1 VSNALIPI
9 SGFPLTRTQRD
20 GQQGIEYTFWL
31 TGVDGPHAV
40 TVTNAEAVCF
50 VYASDQA
57 AIQSCLKDL
66 AGWTLR
72 PLELKSLTLKPVMG
86 LYCQSLKGYWEVVK
100 RLEAQRIPLMEED
113 IRPVDRYLMERFI
126 RTGAVQVETD
136 RGVELRPYDFTP
148 ELKLLSLDIETTLNA
163 NQLLSIGLQQGN
175 QSLVLFNG
183 DAPNL
188 AWCESCSDE
197 RALLQRFVDIVT
209 EWDPDLLLGW
219 NLIGF
224 DLRVLVRRAK
234 ANRMGLKLGRDRTE
248 LHVDVG
254 QNGRWFSRIVGRV
267 AIDGIETLKGAT
279 WQFDS
284 FSLESVAQAL
294 LGRGKA
300 IDNPYDRGEKIQ
312 QLFKEDKQALATYN
326 IEDCRL
332 VLEIFKKAELLE
344 YLIERTRLT
353 GLALDKVGGSQAA
366 FDNLYLPKLH
376 RAGYVAPPYASGR
389 SDLSVPG
396 GFVMESN
403 PGLYRHVLVFDFKS
417 LYPSIIRTF
426 SVDPLA
432 LALASE
438 APEAGLV
445 PGFFGAQFNSDVA
458 ILPDIIEELWVAR
471 DRAKA
476 QGNSALSQAIK
487 IQMNA
492 CYGVLGSN
500 VCRFYDQNLS
510 AAITL
515 RGHELLQKTAQWFE
529 SQHDHQ
535 VIYGDTDSVFV
546 WLGDHC
552 QERDVAQY
560 GAELASQ
567 ANGWL
572 QKYLKQQYGV
582 ESALELQYE
591 SHFKRFLMPTMR
603 HSDKGTKKRYAGLKS
618 LVSNDQLVFKGLE
631 TVRSDWTP
639 LAKRFQTELLSRIFN
654 DESWRDLVVETTEQ
668 VLSGKA
674 DHLLTYRRR
683 LRRPLDGYHASNP
696 PHVKAAKKMQHY
708 LEKQGLNVRLGRGDP
723 IEYVMTVNGPEPI
736 LCRTSI
742 IDYQHYVSKQL
753 EPIADSVL
761 PFLGASF
768 NDLIDKQRALF

>member
-1 VSNALIPI
+1 MPI
-9 SGFPLTRTQRD
+9 NGFPLTRTQRD
-20 GQQGIEYTFWL
+20 GSQGIEYTFWL
-31 TGVDGPHAV
+31 TGVEGAHAI
-40 TVTNAEAVCF
+40 TVTKAEAVCF
-50 VYASDQA
+50 VFASDQP
-57 AIQSCLKDL
+57 AIESCLKDMS
-66 AGWTLR
+66 GWTLR
-72 PLELKSLTLKPVMG
+72 QLDLKSLSLKPVMG
-86 LYCQSLKGYWEVVK
+86 LYCQSLKVYWEVLK
-100 RLEAQRIPLMEED
+100 RLEVEQIALMEED

-126 RTGAVQVETD
+126 RTGAVQYETD
-136 RGVELRPYDFTP
+136 KGVELRPYDFTP
-148 ELKLLSLDIETTLNA
+148 DLKLLSLDIETTLNA
-163 NQLLSIGLQQGN
+163 NQLLSIGMQQGD

-183 DAPNL
+183 EAPNL
-188 AWCESCSDE
+188 AWCESCPDE
-197 RALLQRFVDIVT
+197 RGLLQRFVEVVA
-209 EWDPDLLLGW
+209 EWDPDLLVGW

-224 DLRVLVRRAK
+224 DLRVLSRRAK
-234 ANRMGLKLGRDRTE
+234 ANRIGLHLGRDSSE
-248 LHVDVG
+248 MHVDVG
-254 QNGRWFSRIVGRV
+254 QNGRWFSRIAGRV
-267 AIDGIETLKGAT
+267 VIDGIETLKGAT

-312 QLFKEDKQALATYN
+312 QLFREDKQALATYN

-344 YLIERTRLT
+344 YLIERSRLT

-396 GFVMESN
+396 GFVMESK
-403 PGLYRHVLVFDFKS
+403 PGLYRNVLVFDFKS

-432 LALASE
+432 LALANDASE
-438 APEAGLV
+438 QSLV
-445 PGFFGAQFNSDVA
+445 PGFFGAQFNADVA
-458 ILPDIIEELWVAR
+458 ILPAIIEELWLAR

-510 AAITL
+510 GAITL

-529 SQHDHQ
+529 SEHGHQ

-546 WLGDHC
+546 WLGDHY
-552 QERDVAQY
+552 QESGVAHY
-560 GAELASQ
+560 GSELADQ
-567 ANGWL
+567 ANRWL
-572 QKYLKQQYGV
+572 REHLKQQYGV

-603 HSDKGTKKRYAGLKS
+603 HSEKGTKKRYAGLKAS
-618 LVSNDQLVFKGLE
+618 ASADQLVFKGLE

-639 LAKRFQTELLSRIFN
+639 LAKKFQTELLSRIFN

-668 VLSGKA
+668 VLSGKT

-683 LRRPLDGYHASNP
+683 LRRPLEGYQASNP
-696 PHVKAAKKMQHY
+696 PHVKAAKKMQLY

-723 IEYVMTVNGPEPI
+723 IEYVMTINGPEPTI
-736 LCRTSI
+736 CRTSI

-753 EPIADSVL
+753 EPVADTVL

>member
-1 VSNALIPI
+1 MPI
-9 SGFPLTRTQRD
+9 NGFPLTRTQRD
-20 GQQGIEYTFWL
+20 GPQGIEYTLWL
-31 TGVDGPHAV
+31 TGREGAYAV
-40 TVTNAEAVCF
+40 SVTNAEAVCF
-50 VYASDQA
+50 VFVSDQT
-57 AIQSCLKDL
+57 AIESCLKDL
-66 AGWTLR
+66 SGWALR
-72 PLELKSLTLKPVMG
+72 PLALKSLSLKPVMG
-86 LYCQSLKGYWEVVK
+86 LYCKNLKVYWEVLK
-100 RLEAQRIPLMEED
+100 RLEAEQISLMEED

-126 RTGAVQVETD
+126 RTGAIQVETD
-136 RGVELRPYDFTP
+136 NGVELRPFDFTP
-148 ELKLLSLDIETTLNA
+148 DLKLLSLDIETTLNA
-163 NQLLSIGLQQGN
+163 NQLLSIGLQQGD

-183 DAPNL
+183 EAPDL
-188 AWCESCSDE
+188 GWCEGCVDE
-197 RALLQRFVDIVT
+197 RALLQRFVEVVA
-209 EWDPDLLLGW
+209 EWDPDLIVGW

-224 DLRVLVRRAK
+224 DLRVLARRAK
-234 ANRMGLKLGRDRTE
+234 ANRVGLTLGRDASE
-248 LHVDVG
+248 MHVDVG
-254 QNGRWFSRIVGRV
+254 QNGRWFSRIAGRV

-312 QLFKEDKQALATYN
+312 QLFREDKQALATYN

-344 YLIERTRLT
+344 YLIERSRLT

-389 SDLSVPG
+389 NDLSVPG
-396 GFVMESN
+396 GFVMESK

-438 APEAGLV
+438 ASESSLV
-445 PGFFGAQFNSDVA
+445 PGFFGAQFNADVA
-458 ILPDIIEELWVAR
+458 ILPAIIEELWLAR

-476 QGNSALSQAIK
+476 HGNSALSQAIK

-510 AAITL
+510 GAITL
-515 RGHELLQKTAQWFE
+515 RGHELLQKTAKWFE
-529 SQHDHQ
+529 SEHGHQ

-546 WLGDHC
+546 LLGDDY
-552 QERDVAQY
+552 QESDVAQY
-560 GAELASQ
+560 GAELADQ
-567 ANGWL
+567 ANHWL
-572 QKYLKQQYGV
+572 KEHLKQQYGV

-603 HSDKGTKKRYAGLKS
+603 HSDKGTKKRYAGLKAS
-618 LVSNDQLVFKGLE
+618 ASGDQLVFKGLE

-639 LAKRFQTELLSRIFN
+639 LAKKFQTELLSKIFN

-674 DHLLTYRRR
+674 DHLLIYRRR
-683 LRRPLDGYHASNP
+683 LRRPLDAYQVSNP
-696 PHVKAAKKMQHY
+696 PHVKAAKKMQSH

-723 IEYVMTVNGPEPI
+723 IEYVMTVNGPEPVI
-736 LCRTSI
+736 CRTSI

-753 EPIADSVL
+753 EPVADTVL

>member
-1 VSNALIPI
+1 
-9 SGFPLTRTQRD
+9 
-20 GQQGIEYTFWL
+20 
-31 TGVDGPHAV
+31 
-40 TVTNAEAVCF
+40 
-50 VYASDQA
+50 
-57 AIQSCLKDL
+57 
-66 AGWTLR
+66 
-72 PLELKSLTLKPVMG
+72 M
-86 LYCQSLKGYWEVVK
+86 
-100 RLEAQRIPLMEED
+100 
-113 IRPVDRYLMERFI
+113 
-126 RTGAVQVETD
+126 
-136 RGVELRPYDFTP
+136 
-148 ELKLLSLDIETTLNA
+148 
-163 NQLLSIGLQQGN
+163 
-175 QSLVLFNG
+175 
-183 DAPNL
+183 
-188 AWCESCSDE
+188 
-197 RALLQRFVDIVT
+197 
-209 EWDPDLLLGW
+209 
-219 NLIGF
+219 
-224 DLRVLVRRAK
+224 
-234 ANRMGLKLGRDRTE
+234 
-248 LHVDVG
+248 HVDVG
-254 QNGRWFSRIVGRV
+254 QNGRWFSRIAGRV

-312 QLFKEDKQALATYN
+312 QLFREDKQALATYN

-344 YLIERTRLT
+344 YLIERSRLT

-396 GFVMESN
+396 GFVMESK
-403 PGLYRHVLVFDFKS
+403 PGLYRNVLVFDFKS

-432 LALASE
+432 LALANDASE
-438 APEAGLV
+438 QSLV
-445 PGFFGAQFNSDVA
+445 PGFFGAQFNADVA
-458 ILPDIIEELWVAR
+458 ILPAIIEELWLAR

-510 AAITL
+510 GAITL

-529 SQHDHQ
+529 SEHGHQ

-546 WLGDHC
+546 WLGDND
-552 QERDVAQY
+552 QESDVAHY
-560 GAELASQ
+560 GSELADQ
-567 ANGWL
+567 ANLWL
-572 QKYLKQQYGV
+572 REHLKQQYGV

-603 HSDKGTKKRYAGLKS
+603 HSEKGTKKRYAGLKAS
-618 LVSNDQLVFKGLE
+618 ASADQLVFKGLE
-631 TVRSDWTP
+631 TVRSDWTS
-639 LAKRFQTELLSRIFN
+639 LAKKFQTELLSRIFN
-654 DESWRDLVVETTEQ
+654 DESWRDLVVETAEQ
-668 VLSGKA
+668 VLSGKT

-683 LRRPLDGYHASNP
+683 LRRPLEGYQASNP
-696 PHVKAAKKMQHY
+696 PHVKAAKKMQLY

-723 IEYVMTVNGPEPI
+723 IEYVMTINGPEPTI
-736 LCRTSI
+736 CRTSI

-753 EPIADSVL
+753 EPVADTVL